1 MGISVC
7 NEPKRNNVKLDKESQ
22 KQLKKD
28 LSHLK
33 KNLRRNRS
41 YSSTKPL
48 KTFKYSINFSLN
60 PSFLKCS
67 LGEGVSI
74 GIKP

>member
-7 NEPKRNNVKLDKESQ
+7 NEQKRNNVKLDKERQ

-28 LSHLK
+28 LANFK
-33 KNLRRNRS
+33 KNLRTSRP

-74 GIKP
+74 GIKF